1 MPILCLAMENNW
13 DDLNEKVVKDGFII
27 ALVLTHIRADTGA
40 FIGFTKDIKH
50 VTDDVSSIDDDMND
64 VSLDN
69 TFTDSTLAAGK
80 GSGTV
85 APSAD
90 ATTKSSD
97 ETGNSIIFSLV
108 WIGYNA
114 LPYVETTISPE
125 RRATFWSTSSF
136 GFVCRNVRC

>member
-1 MPILCLAMENNW
+1 MLILSLAMENDW
-13 DDLNEKVVKDGFII
+13 DDLDEEVVIVGFII
-27 ALVLTHIRADTGA
+27 ALFLTHISSITGA

-64 VSLDN
+64 VYLDN
-69 TFTDSTLAAGK
+69 TFTDSTLTAGK
-80 GSGTV
+80 GNCPV

-97 ETGNSIIFSLV
+97 ETGNSTIFSLV
-108 WIGYNA
+108 WMLYNA

-125 RRATFWSTSSF
+125 RRANFWSTSSF

>member
-1 MPILCLAMENNW
+1 MKRRHVSEEQLLILSLAMENDW
-13 DDLNEKVVKDGFII
+13 DDWDEEVVIVGFII
-27 ALVLTHIRADTGA
+27 ALFLTHISSITGA

-80 GSGTV
+80 GNRPV

-90 ATTKSSD
+90 AKAKSSD
-97 ETGNSIIFSLV
+97 ETGKIQLFLAWSRCCIMH
-108 WIGYNA
+108 Y
-114 LPYVETTISPE
+114 YV
-125 RRATFWSTSSF
+125 
-136 GFVCRNVRC
+136 